1 MTRPCH
7 HLRRISALFATALL
21 AGVGLFAVPQSATA
35 DADGP
40 LYGGYSLDCS
50 GEVPV
55 LSFSG
60 EITGDNQGHTT
71 GTTNIYF
78 TLQGP
83 SGTQDFGPKQVSLP
97 STYTDSWNLTDGTA
111 KYTFGLRRGDGPRG
125 DDLQSVSFP
134 DDCVNG
140 STSSMIQSG
149 ASFGDA
155 YCTDDGGAAADVVV
169 STTPPVRNVKT
180 YVTVN
185 NDVYPLPVEGL
196 TGPDGTYTKSVPI
209 PKDGTTNITAGIKIA
224 SGEAVY
230 GGDRDYTF
238 PAACAVNPT
247 PSPTPTQTNTP
258 TPSPSA
264 TATLPNTG
272 PSTPT
277 ASLSTRTVSPDGRV
291 TVTASGLAANEPVEI
306 WLHST
311 PVKLWSGVANA
322 DGTLTQT
329 VTIPTG
335 IEIGK
340 HQIEVRGTN
349 TGSLWLDLTVT
360 ATLAATGFDPVAAG
374 VGGGAGLLL
383 LAGGIATLLLARRR
397 WVLRS

>member
-1 MTRPCH
+1 MTRPRR
-7 HLRRISALFATALL
+7 LRRALTFLTAALL
-21 AGVGLFAVPQSATA
+21 AGIGLLAIPQAATA
-35 DADGP
+35 DGDGP

-60 EITGDNQGHTT
+60 EITGDNEGHTT

-83 SGTQDFGPKQVSLP
+83 NGTQNFGPKQVSLP

-134 DDCVNG
+134 DDCVSG

-155 YCTDDGGAAADVVV
+155 YCTDDGGAAADVVI
-169 STTPPVRNVKT
+169 STTPAVRNVKT

-196 TGPDGTYTKSVPI
+196 TGPDGTYTKTVPI
-209 PKDGTTNITAGIKIA
+209 PKDGTTNITAGIKLA
-224 SGEAVY
+224 SGESVY

-238 PAACAVNPT
+238 PQVCAGNPT

-258 TPSPSA
+258 APSPSA
-264 TATLPNTG
+264 TVPNTG
-272 PSTPT
+272 SSTPT
-277 ASLSTRTVSPDGRV
+277 ASLSTSTVSPDGRV
-291 TVTASGLAANEPVEI
+291 TVTASGLAANESVEI

-329 VTIPTG
+329 VTIPGG
-335 IEIGK
+335 IELGK
-340 HQIEVRGTN
+340 HQIEVRGVTS
-349 TGSLWLDLTVT
+349 GSLWLDLTVT
-360 ATLAATGFDPVAAG
+360 ATLAATGFDPVSAS
-374 VGGGAGLLL
+374 VGSGAGLLL
-383 LAGGIATLLLARRR
+383 LAGGTATLLLGRRR
-397 WVLRS
+397 RVLRS